1 MKAILSIAL
10 RSAWS
15 RRGTLALVLLSV
27 ALSTVL
33 LLGVERLRSEV
44 RENFSQSVS
53 GTDLIVGARG
63 GSLQLL
69 LYAVFRVGGATN
81 NVRMDSLQAIAR
93 HRAVAWMVP
102 LSLGDSHR
110 GFPVLATTPG
120 YFEHFRYG
128 DRQPLQLAQGRPFS
142 GDLPGLYEVVLGAE
156 VAQQLG
162 YRLGDTLTL
171 SHGGGEMPGAE
182 HADKPFHVV
191 GLLQRTGTPV
201 DRTLHI
207 SLQAMEAI
215 HLDWAAGVPLP
226 GQKILAEAARAAD
239 LTPKQVTAALVGL
252 KNRAAVFAVQ
262 RAVADYEDEP
272 LMAVLPGVALDELW
286 DVVGAG
292 ERALLAMSAL
302 VAVVSLAGLVA
313 VVLAGLNERRRELAV
328 LRAVGAAPRHVLWM
342 LAAEGLMVTLLGM
355 ALGVAA
361 VVLAIAGAAPLL
373 QAHFGIGLT
382 LAPPDATQWALLGGV
397 LAAGFLASLV
407 PGWRAY
413 RLSLADGLSPRA

>member
-1 MKAILSIAL
+1 MKAILGIAL

-27 ALSTVL
+27 ALSTLL
-33 LLGVERLRSEV
+33 LLGVERLRSDV

-81 NVRMDSLQAIAR
+81 NVRMDSLDAIAE

-128 DRQPLQLAQGRPFS
+128 DRQPLALAQGRAFS

-156 VAQQLG
+156 VADRLG
-162 YRLGDTLTL
+162 YRLGDKLTL
-171 SHGGGEMPGAE
+171 AHGGGEMPGAE
-182 HADKPFHVV
+182 HADKPFSVV
-191 GLLQRTGTPV
+191 GILQRTGTPV

-215 HLDWAAGVPLP
+215 HLDWVAGVPLP
-226 GQKILAEAARAAD
+226 GQKISAEQARAAD

-262 RAVADYEDEP
+262 RAVADYEAEP

-328 LRAVGAAPRHVLWM
+328 LRAVGAAPRHVLLM
-342 LAAEGLMVTLLGM
+342 LAAEGAAVTLLGVL
-355 ALGVAA
+355 LGVAA
-361 VVLAIAGAAPLL
+361 LVVAIVALAPWL
-373 QAHFGIGLT
+373 QAGYGVTLT
-382 LAPPDATQWALLGGV
+382 LSAPSATQWGLLAAV

-413 RLSLADGLSPRA
+413 RLSLADGLSPRS

>member
-1 MKAILSIAL
+1 MKAILAIAL

-27 ALSTVL
+27 ALSSVL
-33 LLGVERLRSEV
+33 LLGVERLRGEV
-44 RENFSQSVS
+44 RDSFAQSVS

-81 NVRMDSLQAIAR
+81 NVRIGSLEDIAQ

-128 DRQPLQLAQGRPFS
+128 DRQPLQLAQGRAFS

-156 VAQQLG
+156 VAQRLG
-162 YRLGDTLTL
+162 YGLGRALTL
-171 SHGGGEMPGAE
+171 SHGSGEMPGAE
-182 HADKPFHVV
+182 HADKPFTVV
-191 GLLQRTGTPV
+191 GILQRSGTPV

-226 GQKILAEAARAAD
+226 GQRVSAEQARAAD
-239 LTPKQVTAALVGL
+239 LAPQQVTAALLGL
-252 KNRAAVFAVQ
+252 KNRAAVFALQ
-262 RAVADYEDEP
+262 RAVADYEGEP

-292 ERALLAMSAL
+292 ERALLAMSVL

-328 LRAVGAAPRHVLWM
+328 LRAVGAAPRHVLLM
-342 LAAEGLMVTLLGM
+342 LAAEGALVTLGGVL
-355 ALGVAA
+355 LGVAMLA
-361 VVLAIAGAAPLL
+361 LAIVALAPWL
-373 QAHFGIGLT
+373 QAQYGIVLT
-382 LAPPDATQWALLGGV
+382 LAPPGAAQWALLGAV

-413 RLSLADGLSPRA
+413 RLSLADGLSPPA